1 MREANLCRKLTGP
14 VPWSIMSGMFRR
26 ALAVTFA
33 TALLLAACSSG
44 DDGGSKDAAGST
56 TASQDD
62 ADLLE
67 PLADDVLLDPMQ
79 AYLDSDGVL
88 TLEGALAL
96 FSAALVPMPGVEPA
110 PDGDVH
116 ELSGIFAIL
125 EARRDELTPEQ
136 QEVFDR
142 VALAGEETQVDAS
155 ASAGFGAHRRGTP
168 ISDPVRQAVAR
179 AAAAAQGYFAGA
191 LGRALP
197 FPIRTVV
204 LPGTVG
210 GERMF
215 GDRTLADALLTSD
228 RGGDYCRI
236 RVNYDKYQAGD
247 LAFVMAHEVF
257 HCYQFAITDGEPRP
271 DWVMEG
277 TAEWAGEE
285 MSGGRSGVAEGWSD
299 EWTITPTRPL
309 TTRTYDAVGLYALGT
324 ELNVPM
330 YRYVDDLLRTP
341 RLATVRNAI
350 GERLD
355 IEWALSYAGRES
367 WGGKYA
373 LTAGSFS
380 GRGPRRQFLR
390 ATVDGGPVTFP
401 NLPGSPDS
409 GAQVY
414 ALAADGDVLV
424 INGNGHGGI
433 HFDGADEAEFN
444 GSFVG
449 DFCLN
454 PSGCTC
460 PDGSTMG
467 GAGREIVGRGS
478 RSVFIG
484 WGPNGDSFPNLE
496 VQSLAQW
503 CNAEA
508 PTETTASP
516 VDGCFIGTWQA
527 TRMNIPPVNDLPPI
541 VGGEG
546 MTVEFHEDG
555 TFIANYD
562 TMVPVVAVLDEKAGV
577 IFEFQFTGVVPGTWA
592 VDENNHVTG
601 TGDISGMRVLGRI
614 TEPIQQEVMN
624 NAIGDMAG
632 GGGPVAGVY
641 HVADCSG
648 NRLKITTVYGG
659 GELSIELQ
667 RIG

>member
-1 MREANLCRKLTGP
+1 
-14 VPWSIMSGMFRR
+14 MFRR
-26 ALAVTFA
+26 ALAATFA
-33 TALLLAACSSG
+33 TALLLAACSDDSG
-44 DDGGSKDAAGST
+44 KSATPDS

-67 PLADDVLLDPMQ
+67 TVADDVLFDPAQ
-79 AYLDSDGVL
+79 AYFDADGNL
-88 TLEGALAL
+88 TFDGAKAL
-96 FSAALVPMPGVEPA
+96 FSAALVPLPGVEPA
-110 PDGDVH
+110 PDGEVE
-116 ELSGIFAIL
+116 ELTDIFMVLQAH
-125 EARRDELTPEQ
+125 RDELTPEQ
-136 QEVFDR
+136 QQVFDS
-142 VALAGEETQVDAS
+142 VALAGEETEAGGS
-155 ASAGFGAHRRGTP
+155 AAAGFGSRRRASTIP
-168 ISDPVRQAVAR
+168 LTVKRKIAD
-179 AAAAAQGYFAGA
+179 AAAAAENYYAGA
-191 LGRALP
+191 MGRRLG

-204 LPGTVG
+204 LPSHVAGI
-210 GERMF
+210 RMF
-215 GDRTLADALLTSD
+215 NDTTLADAFYTSD
-228 RGGDYCRI
+228 ASGPYCRI
-236 RVNYDKYQAGD
+236 RVNYDKYEEGE
-247 LAFVMAHEVF
+247 LEFVMSHEVF
-257 HCYQFAITDGEPRP
+257 HCFKFRITGNEPVA

-277 TAEWAGEE
+277 TAQWAAEE
-285 MSGGRSGVAEGWSD
+285 RTSGNITLAADWSNR
-299 EWTITPTRPL
+299 WATTPTRPIS
-309 TTRTYDAVGLYALGT
+309 RRSYDAVGLYALAS
-324 ELNVPM
+324 ELNVPL
-330 YRYVDDLLRTP
+330 YSYVDDLLRTP
-341 RLATVRNAI
+341 RIATVRDAV

-367 WGGKYA
+367 WGAKYA
-373 LTAGSFS
+373 LTAGSFT
-380 GRGPRRQFLR
+380 GAGARRQILR

-424 INGNGHGGI
+424 INGTGHGGI

-460 PDGSTMG
+460 PDGTSMG

-478 RSVFIG
+478 RSVFIA
-484 WGPNGDSFPNLE
+484 WGPQSDSFPNLE
-496 VQSLAQW
+496 VQSIAQW
-503 CNAEA
+503 CNAVA
-508 PTETTASP
+508 PTETTAEP
-516 VDGCFIGTWQA
+516 VGGCFIGMWQA

-546 MTVEFHEDG
+546 MTVEFRSDG

-562 TMVPVVAVLDEKAGV
+562 TMVPVVAVIDEKAGI

-592 VDENNHVTG
+592 VDENNRITG
-601 TGDISGMRVLGRI
+601 TGDISAMRVLGRI

-624 NAIGDMAG
+624 TPIGDMAG
-632 GGGPVAGVY
+632 SGSAAGVY
-641 HVADCSG
+641 QVADCSG

>member
-1 MREANLCRKLTGP
+1 
-14 VPWSIMSGMFRR
+14 MSGMFRR
-26 ALAVTFA
+26 ALAATFA
-33 TALLLAACSSG
+33 TAVLLAACS
-44 DDGGSKDAAGST
+44 DDNGTSATPDS

-62 ADLLE
+62 ADLLATV
-67 PLADDVLLDPMQ
+67 ADDVLFDPAQ
-79 AYLDSDGVL
+79 AYLDEDGNL
-88 TLEGALAL
+88 TFDGAKAL
-96 FSAALVPMPGVEPA
+96 FSAALTPLPGVEPA
-110 PDGDVH
+110 PDGDVQ
-116 ELSGIFAIL
+116 ELTDVFMVLQAH
-125 EARRDELTPEQ
+125 RDELTPDQ
-136 QEVFDR
+136 QQVFDT
-142 VALAGEETQVDAS
+142 VALAGEETEVGGS
-155 ASAGFGAHRRGTP
+155 ASAGFGAHRRAATIP
-168 ISDPVRQAVAR
+168 DTVKRKISD
-179 AAAAAQGYFAGA
+179 AAASAANYYAGVMGRR
-191 LGRALP
+191 LG

-204 LPGTVG
+204 LPANVG
-210 GERMF
+210 GIPMF
-215 GDRTLADALLTSD
+215 GDTTLADALYTSD
-228 RGGDYCRI
+228 SGGPYCRI
-236 RVNYDKYQAGD
+236 RVNYDKYSEGE
-247 LAFVMAHEVF
+247 LEFVMSHEVF
-257 HCYQFAITDGEPRP
+257 HCFQFRITADDPVA

-277 TAEWAGEE
+277 TAQWAAEE
-285 MSGGRSGVAEGWSD
+285 RTGGNITLAADWSNR
-299 EWTITPTRPL
+299 WATTPTRPIS
-309 TTRTYDAVGLYALGT
+309 RRSYDAVGLYALAT

-330 YRYVDDLLRTP
+330 YSYIDNLLRTP
-341 RLATVRNAI
+341 RIATLREAV

-367 WGGKYA
+367 WGPKYA
-373 LTAGSFS
+373 LTAGSLT
-380 GRGPRRQFLR
+380 GAGARRQILR

-424 INGNGHGGI
+424 INGTGHGGI

-496 VQSLAQW
+496 VQSISQW
-503 CNAEA
+503 CNAVA
-508 PTETTASP
+508 PTETTIEP
-516 VDGCFIGTWQA
+516 VGGCFIGMWQA

-546 MTVEFHEDG
+546 MTVEFRSDG

-592 VDENNHVTG
+592 VDENNRITG
-601 TGDISGMRVLGRI
+601 TGDISAMRVLGRI
-614 TEPIQQEVMN
+614 TEPIQQEVLN
-624 NAIGDMAG
+624 TPIGDMAG
-632 GGGPVAGVY
+632 SGAAAGVY
-641 HVADCSG
+641 QVADCSG